1 MRRNLDELAIRR
13 RSAGVVILRD
23 APNEVL
29 CLLLRLYAN
38 WDFPKGEIEPGEDPL
53 AAAIREVQE
62 ETTIVDLE
70 FRWGYGFRETVP
82 YNAKVARYYVAEVR
96 SAKVSLPVN
105 PELGHPEHHE
115 FRWMSYRNARKV
127 LPDRLLPILAWAY
140 DTAGVPKQS
149 VSPDRI

>member
-1 MRRNLDELAIRR
+1 MPRNPDWPVVKK

-53 AAAIREVQE
+53 AAAIREVRE
-62 ETTIVDLE
+62 ETTIVDLA
-70 FRWGYGFRETVP
+70 FRWGYGFRETAP
-82 YNAKVARYYVAEVR
+82 YSAKIARYYVAEVC

-115 FRWMSYRNARKV
+115 FRWMSYQDARNV
-127 LPDRLLPILAWAY
+127 LPDRLLPIIEWAY
-140 DTAGVPKQS
+140 EAAGVRQS
-149 VSPDRI
+149 LSPDKI